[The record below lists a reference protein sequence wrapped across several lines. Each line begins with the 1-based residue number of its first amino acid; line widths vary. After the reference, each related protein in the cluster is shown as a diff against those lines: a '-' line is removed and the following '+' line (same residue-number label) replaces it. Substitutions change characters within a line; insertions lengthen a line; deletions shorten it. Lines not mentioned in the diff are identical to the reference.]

1 MTDRLLYWRKRA
13 LEQAN
18 NTRAGHVKRKTE
30 KVVKIVDLIERVDFQ
45 LNYWSLQLHS
55 ISDQLSEF
63 TLLLIVVGKQNL
75 SAICAIWLTIWQW

>member
-45 LNYWSLQLHS
+45 LN
-55 ISDQLSEF
+55 
-63 TLLLIVVGKQNL
+63 
-75 SAICAIWLTIWQW
+75 